1 MALGRRCVAVSAAR
15 VGPTTKNLAMD
26 CGSVAAVSS
35 SSHVRI
41 RILPGDTR
49 LGDTSLG
56 DTMMVMET
64 GGRTPQAAP
73 DKRLIVSIHDV
84 SPAFAEPIE
93 QLAETIGAILGGPRF
108 AMLVV
113 PDHWGTARL
122 DHAPAFARRLRG
134 WADAGVEMFLH
145 GWFHRDTTDHQGT
158 AAAMKARYMTA
169 GEGEFLGLSAD
180 EAEGRMRRGRDMV
193 EQAIGAP
200 VAGFVAPAWLYGA
213 GAKAAL
219 KTCGFALAEDH
230 FRVWQPTSGA
240 VVAKGP
246 VVTWASRSPMRTA
259 SSLAVAAAAR
269 SLPDWLPTLRVA
281 VHPGDVTKES
291 LMTSIDKTI
300 RSLSAR
306 RTVARYADLLPE
318 GERVS

>member
-1 MALGRRCVAVSAAR
+1 MVTGSMDHTPEALR
-15 VGPTTKNLAMD
+15 
-26 CGSVAAVSS
+26 
-35 SSHVRI
+35 
-41 RILPGDTR
+41 
-49 LGDTSLG
+49 
-56 DTMMVMET
+56 
-64 GGRTPQAAP
+64 

-93 QLAETIGAILGGPRF
+93 RLAETIGEILGGPRF

-113 PDHWGTARL
+113 PDHWGAAPL
-122 DHAPAFARRLRG
+122 DRAPAFARRLRG

-145 GWFHRDTTDHQGT
+145 GWFHRDTSDHRGT

-180 EAEGRMRRGRDMV
+180 EAGSRMRRGRDMV
-193 EQAIGAP
+193 EQAIGGP
-200 VAGFVAPAWLYGA
+200 VAGFIAPAWLYGA
-213 GAKAAL
+213 GARQAL
-219 KTCGFALAEDH
+219 KTCDFALAEDH
-230 FRVWQPTSGA
+230 FRVWQPGSGA

-246 VVTWASRSPMRTA
+246 VVTWASRSTARTA

-269 SLPDWLPTLRVA
+269 ALPDWLPTLRVT

-291 LMTSIDKTI
+291 LMTSIDRTI

-306 RTVARYADLLPE
+306 RTVARYADLLPV
-318 GERVS
+318 GGRAS